1 MDRLSVVSLTLY
13 PFTASDPAVI
23 RVTTSV
29 SDHLRNTKRTMVKY
43 VTAASPYFATP
54 AQDAGDAVASF
65 ASPSGSLCAV
75 LREVAVEGG
84 DKKRFVEIWK
94 GDTLKAEK
102 EVTKLHGAFY
112 MDGKWFLWISHVF
125 GAIFLTAS
133 QKCLLHHP
141 SVLLRLRYYTRKK

>member
-54 AQDAGDAVASF
+54 AQDAGDAV
-65 ASPSGSLCAV
+65 
-75 LREVAVEGG
+75 VAGVRDGEHELGRDGG
-84 DKKRFVEIWK
+84 GE
-94 GDTLKAEK
+94 
-102 EVTKLHGAFY
+102 
-112 MDGKWFLWISHVF
+112 
-125 GAIFLTAS
+125 
-133 QKCLLHHP
+133 
-141 SVLLRLRYYTRKK
+141 